1 MASRPVIGIDLGTT
15 QSCVGIFRNGKVEI
29 IPNDQGNRTTPSCV
43 AFIGSDRFVGE
54 NAKNLEVTCPK
65 NTIFDMKR
73 LIGRKFS
80 DPSIQVD
87 IEHWPFTTV
96 SRNDQP
102 RVIVHFNG
110 EAKTFSPEEISAMVL
125 NKMKESAE
133 AYLQTTVNDVVI
145 TVPAYF
151 NDSQRRATQDAGK
164 IAGLNVLRIIN
175 EPTAAALA
183 YGMEKKLCGKQ
194 NIMVFDLGGGTFD
207 VSILT
212 VEDNVIFEVR
222 STEGD
227 THLGGEDFDLRIVDY
242 FAEEFWRK
250 YNRNLKSCPRSLRR
264 LKKACEIAKRYLSTN
279 MEATVEVDSL
289 FEKIDFSSKISR
301 ARFEDLCVDLF
312 RSTIRRVEQALENAG
327 MTKDDIDQLIL
338 VGGSTRIPKIRKLLE
353 EFMKDVRITCD
364 IHPDEVVAYGAALK
378 AAIVSGQ
385 SDESLGQISL
395 IEIVRASL
403 GIETAGHRMTKFI
416 HRNTRIPIRVSK
428 EFTTF
433 SDAQRSAIIRVR
445 FYFLSMVSLSTGR
458 V

>member
-1 MASRPVIGIDLGTT
+1 MELSSCKMARGAVIGIDLGTT
-15 QSCVGIFRNGKVEI
+15 QSCIGIFRDGQVEI

-43 AFIGSDRFVGE
+43 AFIGSDHFIGE

-80 DPSIQVD
+80 EPSVQAD
-87 IEHWPFTTV
+87 IEHWPFTV
-96 SRNDQP
+96 VNQNDQP
-102 RVIVHFNG
+102 RVIVHLND
-110 EAKTFSPEEISAMVL
+110 EAKTYAPEEISAMVL
-125 NKMKESAE
+125 AKLKESAE
-133 AYLQTTVNDVVI
+133 AYLGTTVNDAVI

-151 NDSQRRATQDAGK
+151 NDSQRRATQEAGR
-164 IAGLNVLRIIN
+164 IAGINVHRIIN

-183 YGMEKKLCGKQ
+183 NSMEMKLCGEQ

-222 STEGD
+222 STAGD
-227 THLGGEDFDLRIVDY
+227 THLGGEDFDLRMVDY

-250 YNRNLKSCPRSLRR
+250 YGRNLKSCPRSLRR
-264 LKKACEIAKRYLSTN
+264 LKKACEAAKRSLSTN
-279 MEATVEVDSL
+279 MEATIEVDSL

-301 ARFEDLCVDLF
+301 ARFEDLCIDLF
-312 RSTIRRVEQALENAG
+312 RSTIKLVERALLDAH

-353 EFMKDVRITCD
+353 EFMKDVKVTSE
-364 IHPDEVVAYGAALK
+364 IHPDEAVAYGAALK
-378 AAIVSGQ
+378 AAIISGQ

-395 IEIVRASL
+395 IDVVPASL

-416 HRNTRIPIRVSK
+416 HRNTRIPTRVTK

-433 SDAQRSAIIRVR
+433 YDDQRCAIIRVGI
-445 FYFLSMVSLSTGR
+445 YFFLLV
-458 V
+458 